1 MTFQETKNAVITGY
15 RKLISQRY
23 QYAEMAKEPD
33 LPETFDRE
41 RTALFKDYALTYLY
55 PTVERRKELDDAF
68 LQLDQYIKDPVKL
81 MKMVS
86 MSSRLLFKYGRH
98 LPGMLKAGLK
108 ALRSFR
114 KSNNFEEQLTREAVR
129 LKMTAPFDITEIK
142 TLISALSLAE
152 MTDFINSTESLFSI
166 LHDRTLVD
174 RIIAVIAYLLE
185 QMNKQPD
192 IFSSTEREALQL
204 GLDLIQKGND
214 LFDLLTE
221 TEQQQIFTFVTAREK
236 RFLDNL
242 KQ

>member
-1 MTFQETKNAVITGY
+1 MTFQETKNAVIAGY

-236 RFLDNL
+236 RFLENL

>member
-1 MTFQETKNAVITGY
+1 MTFQETKNAVIAGY

-41 RTALFKDYALTYLY
+41 RTALFKNYALTYLY

-236 RFLDNL
+236 RFLENL

>member
-81 MKMVS
+81 IKMVS